1 MRSVAHGVTNPHRKL
16 ESTVWR
22 LMTLRGAGAGKME
35 KDVPET
41 WSLLDDRRNLDHQQ
55 AHRSE
60 KLIDI
65 FLHQASGAKTG
76 I

>member
-1 MRSVAHGVTNPHRKL
+1 
-16 ESTVWR
+16 
-22 LMTLRGAGAGKME
+22 ME